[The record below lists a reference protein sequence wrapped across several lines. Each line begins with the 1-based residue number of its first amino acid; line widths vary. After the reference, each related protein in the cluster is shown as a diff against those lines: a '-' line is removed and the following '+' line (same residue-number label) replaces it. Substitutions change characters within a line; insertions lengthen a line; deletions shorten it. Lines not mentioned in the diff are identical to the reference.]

1 MDTHRGLFLNGSR
14 TPPQRSCVSRNLYRV
29 WGTKRRSKVQ
39 PRIGQWRPMVWSGRD
54 RIALPCGGSI
64 PPPYLGGVPPHPKGE
79 GSNPSEIYPCPN
91 ISSGNYDIFVI
102 DCPGWGYPPPPGS
115 QYPPFL
121 GGGRGG
127 SKPPPGAW
135 DCYGGYPPK
144 RGGVPPP
151 PVWVPKWVPGGGGP
165 MSPRTI
171 GQNRGRHSGVPPVP
185 RAIA

>member
-1 MDTHRGLFLNGSR
+1 MGYETTVQGPTPHRAVATHGVVRKRPDCPTMWGFN
-14 TPPQRSCVSRNLYRV
+14 TPPLF
-29 WGTKRRSKVQ
+29 
-39 PRIGQWRPMVWSGRD
+39 
-54 RIALPCGGSI
+54 
-64 PPPYLGGVPPHPKGE
+64 GGVPPHPKGE

-144 RGGVPPP
+144 RGGYPPP
-151 PVWVPKWVPGGGGP
+151 PGWVPKWVPGGGGP